1 MGRRSSRKTVIK
13 RDYFLF
19 TVGRGICIV
28 KEKAMYCWE
37 RKGIDMTPKER
48 LLASI
53 QGKEIDRF
61 AWSPNLAYWWEHSEA
76 EVVNMGEVEF
86 LKSIGAD
93 PLIRGHFAYPPGI
106 KNWDN
111 MVLFDT
117 SYDETCQM
125 REETMGERREVVYET
140 PLGSLTFG
148 YQYSQNGDTWFLRE
162 HGVKEEEDFKILA
175 YLKDHTILTP
185 NYERFHME
193 ADRLGEEGLMVPIL
207 VPDLKSAFQ
216 AMVEYWV
223 GTEGIS
229 YAVYDYPEAVEEA
242 LDAMRRLNR
251 KAVEISAASK
261 AECFLTWED
270 SSTTNISP
278 SLYRDYIAPE
288 INDWCEYLHKK
299 GKLYIQHACGHLKQL
314 MPIMA
319 ETGIDAIESISPPP
333 TGNIHIREAREAL
346 PERIALIGGIEA
358 VNFKELSMPDL
369 EEYANKLLEEMEG
382 TAYVLANSDSC
393 PPYVEQEKF
402 HMLGRLVSRQRL

>member
-1 MGRRSSRKTVIK
+1 
-13 RDYFLF
+13 
-19 TVGRGICIV
+19 
-28 KEKAMYCWE
+28 
-37 RKGIDMTPKER
+37 MTPKER

-53 QGKEIDRF
+53 QGKKIDRF
-61 AWSPNLAYWWEHSEA
+61 SWSPNLAYWWEHSGED
-76 EVVNMGEVEF
+76 VVNMGEVEF

-93 PLIRGHFAYPPGI
+93 PLIRGHFAYQPGS

-111 MVLFDT
+111 MMLFDV
-117 SYDETCQM
+117 SYDETCRV
-125 REETMGERREVVYET
+125 REETIGEERKVIYET
-140 PLGSLTFG
+140 PLGKLVFG
-148 YQYSQNGDTWFLRE
+148 YKYSKSGATWFLRE

-185 NYERFHME
+185 NYERYNRE
-193 ADRLGEEGLMVPIL
+193 AAELGDEGLMVPIL

-216 AMVEYWV
+216 SMVEYWV

-229 YAVYDYPEAVEEA
+229 YAVYDYPETVEAA
-242 LDAMRRLNR
+242 LESMRRLNM
-251 KAVEISAASK
+251 KAVEICAASE

-278 SLYRDYIAPE
+278 TLYENYIAPE

-319 ETGIDAIESISPPP
+319 KTEIDAIESISPPP
-333 TGNIHIREAREAL
+333 TGNIEIWEAREIL
-346 PERIALIGGIEA
+346 PERIGLIGGIEA
-358 VNFKELSMPDL
+358 VNFKDL
-369 EEYANKLLEEMEG
+369 NIKDLKEYAKRLTGQMKG

-393 PPYVEQEKF
+393 PPYVELEKF
-402 HMLGRLVSRQRL
+402 RMLGQLVREL